1 MKKNFN
7 LSDFISEVVTER
19 TESLFQKD
27 LSKFDAELRKR
38 VENKSVLVIGGAGT
52 IGSSYIKA
60 ILHFKVRKLYVVD
73 TNENNL
79 TELVRDL
86 RSSKDYHIPEN
97 FKTYPFNF
105 GDPVFEKMFRNE
117 GPFEIV
123 ANFAAL
129 KPTLS
134 GKS

>member
-79 TELVRDL
+79 CAQTC
-86 RSSKDYHIPEN
+86 
-97 FKTYPFNF
+97 T
-105 GDPVFEKMFRNE
+105 
-117 GPFEIV
+117 
-123 ANFAAL
+123 
-129 KPTLS
+129 
-134 GKS
+134 